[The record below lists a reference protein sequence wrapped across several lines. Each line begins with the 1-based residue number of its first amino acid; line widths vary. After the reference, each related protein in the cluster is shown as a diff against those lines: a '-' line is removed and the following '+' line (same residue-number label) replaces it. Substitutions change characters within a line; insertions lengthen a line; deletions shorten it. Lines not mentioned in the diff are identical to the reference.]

1 VTLDPTVVRR
11 AFARAAT
18 RYDATAVLQH
28 EVESRLLERVDE
40 LGLAPTRIL
49 DLGAGTGNGTA
60 ALRKRFRGAQVV
72 ALDQA
77 TGMLREA
84 GKRRGWWQPFQRVA
98 GDANALPLREA
109 CVDLLFSNLC
119 LQWCPDL
126 PRVFAELRRVLRP
139 GGALLFTTFGPM
151 TLHELRAAWA
161 AADGAP
167 HVNRFA
173 DLPEIG
179 DALLAA
185 GFRDPVVDLD
195 TLTVTYR
202 DARTLMRELRTI
214 GAGNADTQRPRGLTG
229 KARLA
234 RVLAAYEAQR
244 RSDDTLP
251 ATYEVIYARAVA
263 PEPGQP
269 RRQGGAEI
277 ASIPIE
283 RLRGSRVQ
291 R

>member
-1 VTLDPTVVRR
+1 MTIDPNVVRR
-11 AFARAAT
+11 AFARAAA

-28 EVESRLLERVDE
+28 EVEARLLERVDE
-40 LGLAPTRIL
+40 LGIAPARVL
-49 DLGAGTGNGTA
+49 DLGAGTGGGTA
-60 ALRKRFRGAQVV
+60 SLRKRFGAALVV

-77 TGMLREA
+77 LPMLREA
-84 GKRRGWWQPFQRVA
+84 GRRRGWWKPFQRVA

-109 CVDLLFSNLC
+109 SLDLVFSSLC

-126 PRVFAELRRVLRP
+126 PRVFGELRRVLKP
-139 GGALLFTTFGPM
+139 GGALLFTTFGPE
-151 TLHELRAAWA
+151 TLHELRGAWA

-195 TLTVTYR
+195 TITVTYR
-202 DARTLMRELRTI
+202 DARTLMRELREI
-214 GAGNADTQRPRGLTG
+214 GAGNADAARPRGLTG

-234 RVLAAYEAQR
+234 RVLAAYEAHR
-244 RSDDTLP
+244 RADGTLP
-251 ATYEVIYARAVA
+251 ATYEVIHARAIA
-263 PEPGQP
+263 PDPGQP

-277 ASIPIE
+277 AAIPIE
-283 RLRGSRVQ
+283 RLRGSRVK